1 VTRFSFPPHV
11 RVAAWVVTGPV
22 GHLCAGVVDWAALLA
37 RHWWARARRREP
49 PWLRQ
54 R

>member
-1 VTRFSFPPHV
+1 MTRLALPPHV
-11 RVAAWVVTGPV
+11 RIAAWVVTGPV

-49 PWLRQ
+49 RWVR
-54 R
+54 